1 MLSVTCSFDL
11 HFLTF
16 SSNVEHLFMG
26 LLVICMSPFRK
37 SLFKFFAHF
46 LMGLFVFS
54 LLNYKST
61 LYILEQSSSS
71 DI

>member
-1 MLSVTCSFDL
+1 MLSVTRCSFDL
-11 HFLTF
+11 QFLTF

-26 LLVICMSPFRK
+26 LLVICMSSFKK

-46 LMGLFVFS
+46 LMGLFVFL

-61 LYILEQSSSS
+61 
-71 DI
+71 